1 MMTHN
6 NVAIDGPAG
15 AGKGTIA
22 KKIAKDKGYIY
33 VDTGAMYRAMGLYVI
48 RNKVNGEDEAAVNA
62 ICEQAEISIAYENN
76 EQIVYLFDEN
86 INAFLRTEE
95 VGMMASKVATYP
107 KVRLKLVEL
116 QRELAAKQDV
126 VMDGRD
132 IGTYVLP
139 NASTKIFLTASSFV
153 RAKRRYK
160 ELTEKGFDCDFDE
173 IEEEIIKR
181 DKQDSEREMAPL
193 KQAEDAIL
201 IDTSDLS
208 IEEVTE
214 KIKEIIG

>member
-1 MMTHN
+1 MRN

-15 AGKGTIA
+15 AGKSTIA

-33 VDTGAMYRAMGLYVI
+33 VDTGAMYRAMGLYVL
-48 RNKVNGEDEAAVNA
+48 RNNVNGEDEDAVNA
-62 ICEQAEISIAYENN
+62 ICDQVEISIAYENN

-86 INAFLRTEE
+86 INDYLRTEE
-95 VGMMASKVATYP
+95 VGKMASKVATYP

-116 QRELAAKQDV
+116 QRELASKQNV

-139 NASTKIFLTASSFV
+139 NANTKIFLTASSFV
-153 RAKRRYK
+153 RAERRYK
-160 ELTEKGFDCDFDE
+160 ELTEKGFDCDIEE

-201 IDTSDLS
+201 VDTSDLS
-208 IEEVTE
+208 IDEVVE
-214 KIKEIIG
+214 RIKEII